1 VAVGVAAAAAFST
14 GSSGNAGVALGPLPM
29 TLFLASVRDT
39 AEAEIALEAGAD
51 IVDLKEPSRGAL
63 GAVDP
68 STITA
73 TVRTVAGRAGSSA
86 TVGDVPMRREMVRK
100 RVAEITAC
108 GVDYVKLG
116 LLPEDDPAGCLELLR
131 ASGLA
136 ARLIV
141 VLFAD
146 RLPLFDAV
154 AAASRIGAAGVMLDT
169 AGKDSGSLLD
179 HMRLDGLA
187 RFVAT
192 AKGHGLTVG
201 LAGSLRIGHV
211 RALLG
216 LVPDLIGFR
225 GALCRGNERSSAL
238 DPAACRDIRELI
250 PPAAH
255 GLHLGPHIPLPSA
268 PVEALC

>member
-1 VAVGVAAAAAFST
+1 
-14 GSSGNAGVALGPLPM
+14 M
-29 TLFLASVRDT
+29 TLFLASVRDA

-63 GAVDP
+63 GAAEP

-73 TVRTVAGRAGSSA
+73 TVRAIAGRAASSA
-86 TVGDVPMRREMVRK
+86 TVGHVPMRGEIVRT
-100 RVAEITAC
+100 RVAEIAAC

-116 LLPEDDPAGCLELLR
+116 LLPKGDPLGCLEMLR
-131 ASGLA
+131 ASTLA

-146 RLPLFDAV
+146 RLPHFEAV
-154 AAASRIGAAGVMLDT
+154 DAASSIGAAGVMLDT
-169 AGKDSGSLLD
+169 AGKGGGSLVD

-187 RFVAT
+187 CFVAT
-192 AKGHGLTVG
+192 AKGHGLIVG
-201 LAGSLRIGHV
+201 LAGSLRKGHV

-216 LVPDLIGFR
+216 LAPDFIGFR
-225 GALCRGNERSSAL
+225 GALCRANERSSAL
-238 DPAACRDIRELI
+238 DPSACRDIRALI

-255 GLHLGPHIPLPSA
+255 GLLAGPHIPPSA
-268 PVEALC
+268 PAEALC